1 MPAGNPIVLQL
12 FKTIRLGAC
21 LKGRCF
27 VFQSKDGS
35 CMKSAKKILL
45 EETEKILSNYAYKIV
60 YVPHEIIEDYNAT
73 YNVMCED
80 RPITTNA
87 AKELAVPLNEIWISE
102 KWKPYAK
109 YIVFHELREIY
120 YRAKG
125 FERDD
130 AHEKAIEDQLI
141 LWRNDRLFLKM
152 VRDMEETDRKTAE
165 KKRRLKSL
173 K

>member
-1 MPAGNPIVLQL
+1 MN
-12 FKTIRLGAC
+12 
-21 LKGRCF
+21 
-27 VFQSKDGS
+27 
-35 CMKSAKKILL
+35 SAKKNLL
-45 EETEKILSNYAYKIV
+45 EETEKLLSDYAYRIV
-60 YVPHEIIEDYNAT
+60 YVPHEVIEDYNAT

-80 RPITTNA
+80 ELITTKA
-87 AKELAVPLNEIWISE
+87 AKKLDIPLNEIWISE

-109 YIVFHELREIY
+109 YIIFHELREIY

-141 LWRNDRLFLKM
+141 LWKNDQLFLEM
-152 VRDMEETDRKTAE
+152 VRDMEEMDRKTAE